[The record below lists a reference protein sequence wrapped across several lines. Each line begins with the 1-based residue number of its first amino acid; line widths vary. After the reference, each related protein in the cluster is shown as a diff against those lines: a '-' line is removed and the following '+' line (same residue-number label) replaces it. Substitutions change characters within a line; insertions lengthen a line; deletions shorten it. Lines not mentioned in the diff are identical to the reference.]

1 MIWVK
6 QFRWVLFGGYCIFII
21 YYTILSRNPGTP
33 KADLRLMWAYQE
45 MLTGHPNWKKD
56 VAQNIN
62 NILFFIPFG
71 ILLPARKLWA
81 VLVSAFC
88 LSVVVETIQY
98 LGGYGLAEMD
108 DVICN
113 TLGAVVGYLILN
125 RLLKTVGKMDE
136 T

>member
-1 MIWVK
+1 MRKRFGWI
-6 QFRWVLFGGYCIFII
+6 LFIAYCLFII
-21 YYTILSRNPGTP
+21 WFTILSRKTGVP
-33 KADLRLMWAYQE
+33 KADFRLMWAYRE

-71 ILLPARKLWA
+71 ILMPVKKSWM
-81 VLVSAFC
+81 VLVSALC
-88 LSVVVETIQY
+88 LSVAVETIQY
-98 LGGYGLAEMD
+98 FGGYGLAETD

-113 TLGAVVGYLILN
+113 TLGAAVGYLILN
-125 RLLKTVGKMDE
+125 GLLKAVRKMDE

>member
-1 MIWVK
+1 MRR
-6 QFRWVLFGGYCIFII
+6 FRLVLFCGYCIFVI
-21 YYTILSRNPGTP
+21 YFTILSRNPGTP
-33 KADLRLMWAYQE
+33 KADLRLMWAYHE

-71 ILLPARKLWA
+71 LLVPVKKSWI
-81 VLVSAFC
+81 VLVSALC
-88 LSVVVETIQY
+88 LSVTVEVVQY
-98 LGGYGLAEMD
+98 FGGYGLAEMD

-125 RLLKTVGKMDE
+125 RLLKAVGKIDE